1 MALSVL
7 VALMML
13 AVPLASSS
21 NLFVDGGQTN
31 SNGDAPVLGA
41 STGYT
46 VTFQLNA
53 DDGNGISLDEV
64 DDLDGVVAGLNST
77 AKHSDKVS
85 WYVNENSDLCALV
98 LYDKESNATGNV
110 TIQQLINDLYDAN
123 NSFSSIIKKE
133 VKTTGDPA
141 GVYAYTLE
149 YWNDVSG
156 SSYEYKDLAGVNDTS
171 STIKSDMTFTAQWI
185 FNEERF
191 VKTSI
196 NVVIDG
202 ETTKYF
208 KAYELKGAN
217 NNQIIV
223 DPSELRTALTNAG
236 INTKGLIISNELNI
250 AYDSVYDDGV
260 VTYGDGIE
268 ISSKETISSKSTIT
282 ITYTFNDRL
291 YSPLTVSSEAFRD
304 ENGDKK
310 DVTLYI
316 SKSIISKVSYDLIYK
331 ALLYD
336 EDDVVPAIVKTGDVG
351 YDVLTENGYLLTGW
365 DNGAESTVMSKNLI
379 PSGTTKVTLDAELN
393 GYYVVFMSKG
403 QFEYVYVPFGELS
416 ADLVKTLDLEGVNHW
431 AWINYTSY
439 HDGEFKTNQS
449 SATDN
454 TINTFTSFTENVV
467 KTIDGLGQST
477 LSSTNVDVNKPVV
490 VIVACFDLSSKTAYA
505 VFDANSYAYNNE
517 ENKLIVST
525 NGNFGNKYVDKIIVP
540 GTTSGSNASLIP
552 TPAVSPVYEE
562 GNVFINYRTY
572 TPKESSEGTW
582 ADYVASGDKAS
593 TYSKDKDG
601 VSIYSAKV
609 IGYKH
614 TVTFYNGSE
623 VNGVFYYTGDP
634 ILKEDITSNLV
645 AFSYNGVV
653 YDKNEL
659 SLNDSS
665 KDETKAFN
673 NILFPA
679 KDGYTPAQWKDVDG
693 KVMIDKLKKTTENDL
708 TTVSYELKFDKIK
721 SDLNLYISF
730 EAKDYKIEYK
740 GNTAIQTNTME
751 QFVDVDE
758 TVNLFGE
765 STFSND
771 GYKLK
776 EWNTRPD
783 GNGTSYAL
791 NSSFT
796 LNGEQFKDLKDGK
809 VTLYAIWEKVGGSGS
824 ESGDNTDGDNGS
836 NTDTYLLAGILI
848 VIIIL
853 IIVVA
858 VILRK
863 K

>member
-64 DDLDGVVAGLNST
+64 DNLDGVVAGLNST
-77 AKHSDKVS
+77 AKHSNKVS
-85 WYVNENSDLCALV
+85 WYVNENGDLCALV

-110 TIQQLINDLYDAN
+110 TIQQLINDLYAN
-123 NSFSSIIKKE
+123 SASIIKKE
-133 VKTTGDPA
+133 VKTTGAPED
-141 GVYAYTLE
+141 VYAYTLE
-149 YWNDVSG
+149 YWNDASG
-156 SSYEYKDLAGVNDTS
+156 SSYEYKDLTNANDTS
-171 STIKSDMTFTAQWI
+171 SIIKSDMTFTAQWI

-217 NNQIIV
+217 NNQIMV

-236 INTKGLIISNELNI
+236 INTKGLIISNELTI
-250 AYDSVYDDGV
+250 TYDSVYDDGV

-310 DVTLYI
+310 DVKLYI

-331 ALLYD
+331 ALSYNKD
-336 EDDVVPAIVKTGDVG
+336 GVVPAIVKTGDVG

-365 DNGAESTVMSKNLI
+365 DNGAESTVMSTNLI

-393 GYYVVFMSKG
+393 GYYALFMSKG

-431 AWINYTSY
+431 AWIKYSTYETLATSSTF
-439 HDGEFKTNQS
+439 E
-449 SATDN
+449 
-454 TINTFTSFTENVV
+454 TFTSFTENVV
-467 KTIDGLGQST
+467 KTIDGFGQST
-477 LSSTNVDVNKPVV
+477 LSSANVDVNKPVV

-505 VFDANSYAYNNE
+505 VFDANNYDANNSD
-517 ENKLIVST
+517 LAIS
-525 NGNFGNKYVDKIIVP
+525 GNFGNKYVDKIIVP

-572 TPKESSEGTW
+572 TPGTDAAGTW
-582 ADYVASGDKAS
+582 ADYVASGDNAS
-593 TYSKDKDG
+593 TYSTDKDG

-634 ILKEDITSNLV
+634 VLKEDITSNLV

-659 SLNDSS
+659 SLKDSS

-673 NILFPA
+673 NILFPT
-679 KDGYTPAQWKDVDG
+679 KDGYTSAQWKDVDG

-824 ESGDNTDGDNGS
+824 GSGDNTDGDNGS

-848 VIIIL
+848 VVIVLIL
-853 IIVVA
+853 LMVF
-858 VILRK
+858 LMRK
-863 K
+863 RN